1 MGGLADFFKEKYAVE
16 VIDVNGEECNLEA
29 EAANIA
35 SAVQKKRPVIN
46 FRPPPRCV
54 ENQQA
59 EEAPTEMAPVN
70 TEETARLEAE
80 VKKKKEQEERLE
92 QIKREELTRLEK
104 HSEPLRQYLMSL
116 VVPTLTTGLIEVC
129 HNQPEDPVGYLA
141 EYLVVYAEMS
151 RKHGRRSVTKQ
162 SNPNP

>member
-54 ENQQA
+54 ENQ
-59 EEAPTEMAPVN
+59 
-70 TEETARLEAE
+70 EAE

-104 HSEPLRQYLMSL
+104 RSEPLRQYLMSL
-116 VVPTLTTGLIEVC
+116 VVPTLTTGL
-129 HNQPEDPVGYLA
+129 
-141 EYLVVYAEMS
+141 
-151 RKHGRRSVTKQ
+151 
-162 SNPNP
+162 